1 MLLKFVLYLFLF
13 SNKSYEWLPGI
24 WFISTLQNSRYTAR
38 LIMTIFVFLFF
49 FSFWIEQ
56 IVMFLISVIIALIYG
71 LINTESSAKWASVRC
86 IDPNIQEM
94 MILID
99 ATEVKI
105 TRYNWRPP
113 SAYAL
118 HCCINLVRPYK
129 TKLGFLAY
137 ICISCTSHTLYS
149 SFQTYPWYHSI

>member
-1 MLLKFVLYLFLF
+1 MLKFVLYLFLF
-13 SNKSYEWLPGI
+13 SNRSYEWLPGI

-38 LIMTIFVFLFF
+38 LIMTIFVFLFSF
-49 FSFWIEQ
+49 LFFWIEQ
-56 IVMFLISVIIALIYG
+56 IVMFLIFVIIALIYG
-71 LINTESSAKWASVRC
+71 LINTESSTKWASVRC

-99 ATEVKI
+99 ATKVKI
-105 TRYNWRPP
+105 KRYNWRPP

-129 TKLGFLAY
+129 INLGFLAY
-137 ICISCTSHTLYS
+137 ICISCTSHTHCS
-149 SFQTYPWYHSI
+149 SFQRHPWYHSI

>member
-1 MLLKFVLYLFLF
+1 MYRWFFLNIHIFAFSFSFFYQFKQANYYIFIVFCCKNFIANKPCQNPKKIKRVLLKFVLYLFLF

-24 WFISTLQNSRYTAR
+24 WFISTLQNSRYTAQ
-38 LIMTIFVFLFF
+38 LIMTIFVFLF

-99 ATEVKI
+99 AT
-105 TRYNWRPP
+105 
-113 SAYAL
+113 
-118 HCCINLVRPYK
+118 
-129 TKLGFLAY
+129 
-137 ICISCTSHTLYS
+137 
-149 SFQTYPWYHSI
+149 